1 MICLSIDRPPAQP
14 VLSLAFFHLVFL
26 YRFLDGLHSTLRHW
40 SLEHAINIIMNR
52 TVQLE
57 ASLTRHTIL
66 GSDTANFAK
75 SITSMSGSRV
85 PLPMERALRLF
96 PSYETVAVN
105 EITMYSTPDVSRS
118 SSLVARSTRRTRV
131 PRVSIQRDL
140 AVLWNFIHAVRI
152 LILTTPTTPFV
163 LQRTSSIFT
172 VMIFSRKKKKR

>member
-1 MICLSIDRPPAQP
+1 MIRLSIDRPPAQP

-52 TVQLE
+52 TVQLK

-75 SITSMSGSRV
+75 SITSMSGSLV
-85 PLPMERALRLF
+85 PSPMERALRLF
-96 PSYETVAVN
+96 SSYEIVAVN
-105 EITMYSTPDVSRS
+105 AITMYSTPDVSRS

-152 LILTTPTTPFV
+152 LILTTPTFRFTKNELDLYRDDV
-163 LQRTSSIFT
+163 LL
-172 VMIFSRKKKKR
+172 